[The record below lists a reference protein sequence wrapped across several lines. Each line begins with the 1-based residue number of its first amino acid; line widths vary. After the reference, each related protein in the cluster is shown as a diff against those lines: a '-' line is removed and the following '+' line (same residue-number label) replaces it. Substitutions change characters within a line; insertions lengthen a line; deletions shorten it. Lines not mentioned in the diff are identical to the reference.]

1 MASRSARESLSSPSH
16 FQVTRQIQEHEQDS
30 ALRDQMS
37 GYKRM
42 RRQHQKQ
49 LLALENK
56 LRAELDEHQLRLDK
70 ELEAHRNNFSAEA
83 EKLSKK
89 HQAIF
94 EKEVRGC
101 VGWLAE
107 GPCKVVKNVRQACV
121 EEKNR
126 NNSDLS
132 LLALCWLR
140 CRTHWC

>member
-1 MASRSARESLSSPSH
+1 M
-16 FQVTRQIQEHEQDS
+16 TRQIQEHEQDS

-83 EKLSKK
+83 EKLAKK

-94 EKEVRGC
+94 EKEVRTGDLDRLMEDHLAKGIETTNEFLWEREGGKLGPPAQVA
-101 VGWLAE
+101 VGTSC
-107 GPCKVVKNVRQACV
+107 PVTQK
-121 EEKNR
+121 
-126 NNSDLS
+126 LS
-132 LLALCWLR
+132 PF
-140 CRTHWC
+140 

>member
-1 MASRSARESLSSPSH
+1 MTKQLLLSGFSVVNVQVEGIVQNEVEVFFFLSCS
-16 FQVTRQIQEHEQDS
+16 QVTRQIQEHEQDS

-83 EKLSKK
+83 EKLAKK

-94 EKEVRGC
+94 EKEV
-101 VGWLAE
+101 
-107 GPCKVVKNVRQACV
+107 
-121 EEKNR
+121 NR
-126 NNSDLS
+126 EDL
-132 LLALCWLR
+132 
-140 CRTHWC
+140 CRER